1 MNISK
6 ETLDVLHNF
15 ASINPNILIGPG
27 QDLKTIAEAKNI
39 LAQAHIPETFP
50 TEFGIYDL
58 NEFLAVIGLIQTPDL
73 EFDEDKVVIKYG
85 DISRVN
91 YYYSEKE
98 ILTTPTKEITMPD
111 PELSINIT
119 EDHINQIR
127 KASAVLGHSE
137 LVICGGLRANQRGGP
152 KGTIRAEVYDVNDA
166 TSNVFS
172 LVLDNANSCTNDFK
186 FIFNIPNLK
195 LLPGD
200 YYVNISSKLI
210 SHWTSSTYP
219 INYFIALEKG
229 SEFHV

>member
-6 ETLDVLHNF
+6 ETLDVLQNF
-15 ASINPNILIGPG
+15 ASINPNILINPG

-39 LAQAHIPETFP
+39 LAQAHVPDNFPE
-50 TEFGIYDL
+50 EFGIYDL
-58 NEFLAVIGLIQTPDL
+58 NEFLQVIGLIQTPDL
-73 EFDEDKVVIKYG
+73 DFGPEKVVLKNG

-137 LVICGGLRANQRGGP
+137 LVICGD
-152 KGTIRAEVYDVNDA
+152 KGTVRAEVYDVNDM
-166 TSNVFS
+166 TSNAFS

-229 SEFHV
+229 SEYHV

>member
-1 MNISK
+1 MNISN
-6 ETLDVLHNF
+6 ETLDVLQNF
-15 ASINPNILIGPG
+15 ASINPNILISPG

-39 LAQAHIPETFP
+39 MAEAHVPETFP
-50 TEFGIYDL
+50 VEFGIYDL
-58 NEFLAVIGLIQTPDL
+58 NEFLQVIGLIQTPDL
-73 EFDEDKVVIKYG
+73 DFGAERVIIKYQ
-85 DISRVN
+85 DTQRVN

-111 PELSINIT
+111 PEVSINIT

-127 KASAVLGHSE
+127 KASQVLGHSE
-137 LVICGGLRANQRGGP
+137 LVICGI
-152 KGTIRAEVYDVNDA
+152 KGQIRAEVYDVNDMA
-166 TSNVFS
+166 SNAFS
-172 LVLDNANSCTNDFK
+172 LVLDNSYLDNDFK

>member
-15 ASINPNILIGPG
+15 ASINPNILISPG

-50 TEFGIYDL
+50 VEFGVYDL

-73 EFDEDKVVIKYG
+73 DFGGDKVVIKY
-85 DISRVN
+85 DTSRVN
-91 YYYSEKE
+91 YYYSEKD

-127 KASAVLGHSE
+127 KASAILGHSE
-137 LVICGGLRANQRGGP
+137 LVICGD
-152 KGTIRAEVYDVNDA
+152 KGTVRAEVYDVNDA
-166 TSNVFS
+166 TSNAFS

>member
-6 ETLDVLHNF
+6 ETLDVLQNF
-15 ASINPNILIGPG
+15 ASINPNILISPG

-39 LAQAHIPETFP
+39 MAQAHVPETFP
-50 TEFGIYDL
+50 VEFGIYDL
-58 NEFLAVIGLIQTPDL
+58 NEFLQVIGLIENPDL
-73 EFDEDKVVIKYG
+73 DFGAERVILKNG
-85 DISRVN
+85 NISRVN
-91 YYYSEKE
+91 YYYSEKD

-111 PELSINIT
+111 PEVSINIT

-127 KASAVLGHSE
+127 KASQVLGHSE
-137 LVICGGLRANQRGGP
+137 LVICGI
-152 KGTIRAEVYDVNDA
+152 KGQIRAEVYDVNDMA
-166 TSNVFS
+166 SNAFS
-172 LVLDNANSCTNDFK
+172 LVLDNSYLDNDFK

-229 SEFHV
+229 SEYHV

>member
-6 ETLDVLHNF
+6 ETLEVLQNF
-15 ASINPNILIGPG
+15 ASINPNILISPG

-39 LAQAHIPETFP
+39 MAQAHVPDIFPE
-50 TEFGIYDL
+50 EFGIYDL
-58 NEFLAVIGLIQTPDL
+58 NEFLQVIGLIQDPDL
-73 EFDEDKVVIKYG
+73 DFGAERVILKNG

-127 KASAVLGHSE
+127 KASQVLGHSE
-137 LVICGGLRANQRGGP
+137 LVICGI
-152 KGTIRAEVYDVNDA
+152 KGQIRAEVYDVNDM
-166 TSNVFS
+166 TSNAFS
-172 LVLDNANSCTNDFK
+172 LVLDNANPCTNDFK

-210 SHWTSSTYP
+210 SHWTSSTFP

-229 SEFHV
+229 SEYHV

>member
-1 MNISK
+1 MNISN
-6 ETLDVLHNF
+6 ETLDVLQNF
-15 ASINPNILIGPG
+15 ASINPNILISPG

-39 LAQAHIPETFP
+39 MAEAHVPETFP
-50 TEFGIYDL
+50 VEFGIYDL
-58 NEFLAVIGLIQTPDL
+58 NEFLQVIGLIQTPDL
-73 EFDEDKVVIKYG
+73 DFGAERVIIKYQ
-85 DISRVN
+85 DTQRVN

-111 PELSINIT
+111 PEVSINIT

-137 LVICGGLRANQRGGP
+137 LVITGV
-152 KGTIRAEVYDVNDA
+152 KGQIRAEVYDVNDM
-166 TSNVFS
+166 TSNAFS
-172 LVLDNANSCTNDFK
+172 LVLDNSYLDNDFK

-229 SEFHV
+229 SEYHV

>member
-6 ETLDVLHNF
+6 ETLEVLQNF
-15 ASINPNILIGPG
+15 ASINPNILISPG

-39 LAQAHIPETFP
+39 MAQAHVPDIFPE
-50 TEFGIYDL
+50 EFGIYDL
-58 NEFLAVIGLIQTPDL
+58 NEFLQVIGLIQTPDL
-73 EFDEDKVVIKYG
+73 DFGGEKVVIKYQ
-85 DISRVN
+85 DTQRVN
-91 YYYSEKE
+91 YYYSEKD
-98 ILTTPTKEITMPD
+98 ILTTPTKEITMPE

-127 KASAVLGHSE
+127 KASTVLGHSE
-137 LVICGGLRANQRGGP
+137 LVICGD
-152 KGTIRAEVYDVNDA
+152 KGTVRAEVYDVNDM
-166 TSNVFS
+166 TSNAFS
-172 LVLDNANSCTNDFK
+172 LVLDNANPCTNDFK

-229 SEFHV
+229 SEYHV

>member
-6 ETLDVLHNF
+6 ETLDVLQNF
-15 ASINPNILIGPG
+15 ASINPNILISPG

-39 LAQAHIPETFP
+39 MAQAHVPETFP
-50 TEFGIYDL
+50 VEFGIYDL
-58 NEFLAVIGLIQTPDL
+58 NEFLQVIGLIENPDL
-73 EFDEDKVVIKYG
+73 DFGAERVILKNG
-85 DISRVN
+85 NISRVN
-91 YYYSEKE
+91 YYYSEKD

-111 PELSINIT
+111 PEVSINIT

-127 KASAVLGHSE
+127 KASQVLGHSE
-137 LVICGGLRANQRGGP
+137 LVICGI
-152 KGTIRAEVYDVNDA
+152 KGQIRAEVYDVNDMA
-166 TSNVFS
+166 SNAFS
-172 LVLDNANSCTNDFK
+172 LVLDNSYLDNDFK

>member
-6 ETLDVLHNF
+6 ETLDVLQNF
-15 ASINPNILIGPG
+15 ASINPNILINSG

-39 LAQAHIPETFP
+39 MAQAHVPETFP
-50 TEFGIYDL
+50 VEFGIYDL
-58 NEFLAVIGLIQTPDL
+58 NEFLQVIGLIENPDL
-73 EFDEDKVVIKYG
+73 DFGGDRVVLKNG

-91 YYYSEKE
+91 YYYSEKD

-127 KASAVLGHSE
+127 KASQVLGHSE
-137 LVICGGLRANQRGGP
+137 LVICGI
-152 KGTIRAEVYDVNDA
+152 KGQIRAEVYDVNDMS
-166 TSNVFS
+166 SNAFS
-172 LVLDNANSCTNDFK
+172 LVLDNSNPCTNDFK

>member
-6 ETLDVLHNF
+6 ETLDVLQNF
-15 ASINPNILIGPG
+15 ASINPNILISPG

-39 LAQAHIPETFP
+39 MAEAHVPETFP
-50 TEFGIYDL
+50 VEFGIYDL
-58 NEFLAVIGLIQTPDL
+58 NEFLQVIGLIQTPDL
-73 EFDEDKVVIKYG
+73 DFGVERVVIKYA
-85 DISRVN
+85 DVSRVN
-91 YYYSEKE
+91 YYYSEKD

-111 PELSINIT
+111 PELSINIS

-137 LVICGGLRANQRGGP
+137 LVICGI
-152 KGTIRAEVYDVNDA
+152 KGTVRAEVYDVNDMS
-166 TSNVFS
+166 SNAFS

>member
-6 ETLDVLHNF
+6 ETLEVLQNF
-15 ASINPNILIGPG
+15 ASINPNILISPG

-50 TEFGIYDL
+50 VEFGVYDL

-73 EFDEDKVVIKYG
+73 DFGGDKVVIKY
-85 DISRVN
+85 DTSRVN
-91 YYYSEKE
+91 YYYSEKD

-127 KASAVLGHSE
+127 KASAILGHSE
-137 LVICGGLRANQRGGP
+137 LVICGD
-152 KGTIRAEVYDVNDA
+152 KGTVRAEVYDVNDA
-166 TSNVFS
+166 TSNAFS

>member
-1 MNISK
+1 MQISK
-6 ETLDVLHNF
+6 ETLEVLHNF

-39 LAQAHIPETFP
+39 MAQAHIPETFP
-50 TEFGIYDL
+50 VEFGIYDL

-73 EFDEDKVVIKYG
+73 DFGGDKVIIKY
-85 DISRVN
+85 DTSRVN
-91 YYYSEKE
+91 YFYSEKT

-127 KASAVLGHSE
+127 KASAILGHSE
-137 LVICGGLRANQRGGP
+137 LVICGGSPANQHGP
-152 KGTIRAEVYDVNDA
+152 KGTVRAEVYDTNDA
-166 TSNVFS
+166 TSNAFS
-172 LVLDNANSCTNDFK
+172 LELDNANPCTNDFK

-219 INYFIALEKG
+219 INYFIALEKA
-229 SEFHV
+229 SEYHV